1 VPESIPFVNWI
12 QDMLPNIMDN
22 QIPPKARDFTCV
34 IAKDW
39 LGLKQF
45 PVYADSDIYFLPLGY
60 NDKVYYP
67 VEDIKD
73 YDCDVLLVTHL
84 VDPAITFEPIRN
96 PHVYDFQLNEREMEL
111 VENGTLS
118 RQDLFDI
125 YIIIESCCEQMD
137 IQAFHEFSTIHESI
151 PDYNQTQLNDLL
163 KVHGFELGKEAVDV
177 ILRTRLHYE
186 FLMRMKAWPISLLID
201 SGYDFNIH
209 IYGNNWDKFKKFAP
223 YVKGVSENGS
233 ILNNIMNR
241 SKICLNASPGMTLH
255 MRALEIMA
263 SRSFMLS
270 RDMLYDSS
278 RIDDY
283 FGNNDVILYKDE
295 TDFINKVVYYLNA
308 ENERNAIA
316 ARAYKTLSE
325 KFSYSAIS
333 DQILKLIERRLSG
346 RDVSG
351 SRSIPT

>member
-1 VPESIPFVNWI
+1 
-12 QDMLPNIMDN
+12 
-22 QIPPKARDFTCV
+22 
-34 IAKDW
+34 
-39 LGLKQF
+39 
-45 PVYADSDIYFLPLGY
+45 
-60 NDKVYYP
+60 
-67 VEDIKD
+67 
-73 YDCDVLLVTHL
+73 
-84 VDPAITFEPIRN
+84 
-96 PHVYDFQLNEREMEL
+96 
-111 VENGTLS
+111 
-118 RQDLFDI
+118 
-125 YIIIESCCEQMD
+125 
-137 IQAFHEFSTIHESI
+137 
-151 PDYNQTQLNDLL
+151 
-163 KVHGFELGKEAVDV
+163 
-177 ILRTRLHYE
+177 
-186 FLMRMKAWPISLLID
+186 
-201 SGYDFNIH
+201 
-209 IYGNNWDKFKKFAP
+209 
-223 YVKGVSENGS
+223 
-233 ILNNIMNR
+233 MNR